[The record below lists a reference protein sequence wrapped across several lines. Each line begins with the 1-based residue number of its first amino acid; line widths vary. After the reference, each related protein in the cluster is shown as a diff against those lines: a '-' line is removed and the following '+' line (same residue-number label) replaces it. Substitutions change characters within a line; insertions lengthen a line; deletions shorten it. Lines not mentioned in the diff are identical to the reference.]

1 MTRKRE
7 TLQGV
12 LMGRE
17 QRVSF
22 RTQMRHFRDHVESVL
37 ASEFGWNPETGT
49 CEHEDE
55 EGIDAR
61 DVDVR

>member
-7 TLQGV
+7 TFRGV
-12 LMGRE
+12 LMGRK

-22 RTQMRHFRDHVESVL
+22 RTQMRHFRDYVESVL

-49 CEHEDE
+49 CEREDE
-55 EGIDAR
+55 EEI
-61 DVDVR
+61 DVR